1 MESETADRR
10 EVWDAAEP
18 RSVEPVCS
26 GQQAGR
32 GVEQACRGSST
43 DFGVSQLLEA
53 EEKLMVE
60 RRAVGRGGGGAGRAG
75 G

>member
-1 MESETADRR
+1 M
-10 EVWDAAEP
+10 EP

-26 GQQAGR
+26 GKKAGR
-32 GVEQACRGSST
+32 GVEEARRGSST

-60 RRAVGRGGGGAGRAG
+60 RRAVGRGGGAGRAG